1 MKVSIEHSR
10 FIKNILTSPRTHQK
24 TSNIKDKVEGF
35 ANRGCFFALT
45 LQNGFTIR
53 SNSEVVVTSNS
64 VTGESTVSGKVII
77 DVPSCTKTYGL
88 LAEVVLKVNKT
99 SKSATVYLRF
109 PKLVETLTKT
119 GRLSRT
125 ELSPFD
131 ALYIVGAENPFLVK
145 HVDTGDMEMNRAK
158 FGFMKLY
165 QPVSSSLIQ
174 SLQNMQ
180 VSS

>member
-1 MKVSIEHSR
+1 M
-10 FIKNILTSPRTHQK
+10 
-24 TSNIKDKVEGF
+24 
-35 ANRGCFFALT
+35 
-45 LQNGFTIR
+45 
-53 SNSEVVVTSNS
+53 
-64 VTGESTVSGKVII
+64 
-77 DVPSCTKTYGL
+77 
-88 LAEVVLKVNKT
+88 NKT

-145 HVDTGDMEMNRAK
+145 HVDTGDMELNRAK